1 MVTLYI
7 TSTISKADCQLV
19 QHVGMVLCVPFPHV
33 LIHVNTTT
41 IKIQNYSIT
50 TKISLALLLLSHTH
64 TPIPNPRTPLLFA
77 MSIILLF
84 QECCI
89 NAIIHNVTLWD
100 WLFPVSQIPLRPI
113 HVVAC
118 IDMHS
123 VFIVASYSFLG
134 MMSHSWFNQ
143 QPVELHLCGFQFGA
157 ITNKVPRTFPCK
169 ILCGH

>member
-84 QECCI
+84 QECYLNGIIQECGLLRLI
-89 NAIIHNVTLWD
+89 SFIQHNAIEIHPSCVY
-100 WLFPVSQIPLRPI
+100 Q
-113 HVVAC
+113 
-118 IDMHS
+118 
-123 VFIVASYSFLG
+123 
-134 MMSHSWFNQ
+134 
-143 QPVELHLCGFQFGA
+143 
-157 ITNKVPRTFPCK
+157 
-169 ILCGH
+169 